1 MITDFST
8 NIEGNE
14 GKEVGNQVQMIRGI
28 LLPIDSVNTIG

>member
-14 GKEVGNQVQMIRGI
+14 GKEVGSQVQMIRGI